1 MSTCND
7 SSGTSCNQRW
17 ATAARAVS
25 AAGTAVPTAKATS
38 TGMQENVAALLSYVF
53 GFITG
58 IIFVVIEKENRFVRF
73 HAFQS
78 IFVSVALM
86 ILSYVVWFIPVIGWV
101 AGALLWPVSLLL
113 WLLLMFKAYKGEL
126 YKLPFVG
133 DIAEKQAGLT

>member
-1 MSTCND
+1 M
-7 SSGTSCNQRW
+7 
-17 ATAARAVS
+17 
-25 AAGTAVPTAKATS
+25 
-38 TGMQENVAALLSYVF
+38 
-53 GFITG
+53 
-58 IIFVVIEKENRFVRF
+58 VIEKENRFVRF